1 MAYVVIATKEENL
14 GFTTNQRERFLSRSF
29 GFLMAMII
37 ERNRRTPARVPYII
51 AKCTI

>member
-29 GFLMAMII
+29 GFF
-37 ERNRRTPARVPYII
+37 NGNDYRTKSKDSCSSALYY
-51 AKCTI
+51 C